1 MVKKFVGSFTS
12 LSEVLKVGHVLV
24 RVELHTC
31 MHVFVGASM
40 CVKVSLCDL
49 KKSNNFV
56 ILLLDVHKIPISSL

>member
-1 MVKKFVGSFTS
+1 
-12 LSEVLKVGHVLV
+12 VGHVLV